1 MKQNMNKG
9 INYDSNKFFHNFECQ
24 KKLRTLPSM
33 SSNKRRDPKLTPTT
47 FIANSALST
56 RRLNGV
62 GV

>member
-1 MKQNMNKG
+1 MSSNKG
-9 INYDSNKFFHNFECQ
+9 
-24 KKLRTLPSM
+24 RTP
-33 SSNKRRDPKLTPTT
+33 NKRRDPELTPTA